1 MTTVIDKAADTQI
14 QLHDLIAR
22 RWSPRGF
29 DRDKVIDKP
38 TLMSI
43 LEAARWTA
51 SSSNLQ
57 PWRFI
62 VAPKQKQ
69 SDFHKMLSV
78 IKEGNQLWAQHA
90 SVLMIGVISRYR
102 RPDVLNRHASHDLGQ
117 AIAQMVLQ
125 ALDYDIYARQMG
137 GFYPDK
143 AREAYNIPDEYEPF
157 TAIAFGYKTLDL
169 SHLDEVNREK
179 EQAPRERQPLNQLV
193 YSGSWA
199 QTADFLD

>member
-1 MTTVIDKAADTQI
+1 MTLIEKVAETTI
-14 QLHDLIAR
+14 QLNDLIAR

-29 DRDKVIDKP
+29 DPNKSIEQEKLV
-38 TLMSI
+38 SI

-62 VAPKQKQ
+62 VAPKENQAEFQ
-69 SDFHKMLSV
+69 KMLSV
-78 IKEGNQLWAQHA
+78 IKEGNVQWAKNA
-90 SVLMIGVISRYR
+90 GVLMIGVINKYR
-102 RPDVLNRHASHDLGQ
+102 RADVLNRHASHDLGQ

-125 ALDYDIYARQMG
+125 ALEHDIYARQMG
-137 GFYPDK
+137 GFFPDQ
-143 AREAYNIPDEYEPF
+143 AREVYGIPEEYEPF

-169 SHLDEVNREK
+169 SHLNEAHREK
-179 EQAPRERQPLNQLV
+179 ESAPRERQPLDTLI

-199 QTADFLD
+199 QQADFLK

>member
-1 MTTVIDKAADTQI
+1 MTATEKIADTTTY
-14 QLHDLIAR
+14 LNDLIAR
-22 RWSPRGF
+22 RYSPRAF
-29 DRDKVIDKP
+29 DPTKSIEHDK
-38 TLMSI
+38 LLSI

-62 VAPKQKQ
+62 VAPKENKAEF
-69 SDFHKMLSV
+69 DKILSV
-78 IKEGNQLWAQHA
+78 IKDGNIPWAQNA
-90 SVLMIGVISRYR
+90 GVLMIGVINKYR

-125 ALDYDIYARQMG
+125 ALEHDIYARQMG

-143 AREAYNIPDEYEPF
+143 AREVYNIPEQYEPF

-169 SHLDEVNREK
+169 SHLTDVHRER
-179 EQAPRERQPLNQLV
+179 ESAIRERQPLTDMIF
-193 YSGSWA
+193 SGSWA
-199 QTADFLD
+199 QTADFLE

>member
-1 MTTVIDKAADTQI
+1 MTEKTAETQI
-14 QLHDLIAR
+14 HLNELIAR

-29 DRDKVIDKP
+29 DPYKDVEAEK
-38 TLMSI
+38 LLSI

-62 VAPKQKQ
+62 VAPRQNKAEF
-69 SDFHKMLSV
+69 DKMLSV
-78 IKEGNQLWAQHA
+78 IKEGNQPWAQHA
-90 SVLMIGVISRYR
+90 GVLMIGVINKYR

-125 ALDYDIYARQMG
+125 ALEFDIYARQMG
-137 GFYPDK
+137 GFYPDM
-143 AREAYNIPDEYEPF
+143 AREVYNIPEEYEPF

-169 SHLDEVNREK
+169 SHLNDVHREK
-179 EQAPRERQPLNQLV
+179 EYSPRERQSLDSLV

-199 QTADFLD
+199 QKADFIK

>member
-1 MTTVIDKAADTQI
+1 MTAVEKVADTTI
-14 QLHDLIAR
+14 HLHDLIAR
-22 RWSPRGF
+22 RYSPRAF
-29 DRDKVIDKP
+29 DPTKLIEKDK
-38 TLMSI
+38 LLSI

-62 VAPKQKQ
+62 VAPKQNT
-69 SDFHKMLSV
+69 DEFNKMLTV
-78 IKEGNQLWAQHA
+78 IKDGNIPWAKNA
-90 SVLMIGVISRYR
+90 GVLMIGVINKYR

-125 ALDYDIYARQMG
+125 ALEHDIYARQMG

-143 AREAYNIPDEYEPF
+143 AREVYNIPDEYEPF
-157 TAIAFGYKTLDL
+157 TAIAFGYKTFDL
-169 SHLDEVNREK
+169 SHLTDVHREK
-179 EQAPRERQPLNQLV
+179 ELAPRERNTLDTLV

-199 QTADFLD
+199 QTADFVK